1 MFDNTNPYEL
11 KEVVKEGKTIYYAV
25 FNDGSGNNVE
35 TEISYRVAVTLFK
48 IFVKRERNLRRYDE
62 RHIEYINITES
73 EIKERKASEDES
85 IEELICKKSEKE
97 KIHKAIDRLPH
108 TQRRRLL
115 LYYFEGYTLDE
126 IPSIEGCSSHS
137 IFVAIERAKEK
148 IKNFKIGR
156 MAVHNAGIPR
166 NIVEKTL
173 VRIAAENNI
182 SIKFIIGL

>member
-35 TEISYRVAVTLFK
+35 TEISYQVAVTLFK
-48 IFVKRERNLRRYDE
+48 TFVRAERNMRRSDE
-62 RHIEYINITES
+62 RNTTKFEAKEYKELNEYSIEKVES
-73 EIKERKASEDES
+73 SEDTV
-85 IEELICKKSEKE
+85 IKKLEKE
-97 KIHKAIDRLPH
+97 KIYEAIDRLPH

-126 IPSIEGCSSHS
+126 IANIEGCSSHS

-148 IKNFKIGR
+148 IK
-156 MAVHNAGIPR
+156 
-166 NIVEKTL
+166 
-173 VRIAAENNI
+173 
-182 SIKFIIGL
+182 KFLK